1 MTTAELDTSLKKYIE
16 EFSNN
21 DKEFWSFRGKATR
34 ENAHAYFQYPAM
46 MVPQMQDALLDTILK
61 IDPDIS
67 NVLDPF
73 VGSGTVL
80 TESMNKGL
88 NFTGQDINPLSILL
102 CKAKKGPFKLE
113 DLSNSINILTQKIQ
127 KDKKKS
133 IEIRFNGIDK
143 WFTHDT
149 VIELSKI
156 KRSISSEETLWIR
169 RFFWVALAETIRL
182 TSNSR
187 TSTFKLHIRPL
198 NEIQNRNLS
207 PITIFNDILQRN
219 FIKYSSHTK
228 TLKDKGYLNDGL
240 YKGDINIELGDSR
253 LRIPQNLDINYDL
266 LITSPPYGD
275 NKTTVPYGQCAFLP
289 LQWIDLKDIATNL
302 DNSCLASTWE
312 IDSRSLGGKMAD
324 ALTNSEKLLDISPNF
339 RLIMKKLKNESRER
353 IGKVAS
359 FCYDLDCCIDPILNV
374 LKPNGYMIWII
385 GNRHVAKHKIPLDS
399 IFTDLITS
407 RNVKFI
413 TKLQRRI
420 PTKRMAVRNN
430 IADTMGMETI
440 LILRKGDIDA

>member
-1 MTTAELDTSLKKYIE
+1 MSTTEFDLNLKNYID

-21 DKEFWSFRGKATR
+21 DKDYWSFRGKAIR

-46 MVPQMQDALLDTILK
+46 MVPQMQNALLDIILK
-61 IDPDIS
+61 IEPDIK

-80 TESMNKGL
+80 TETMNKGL

-102 CKAKKGPFKLE
+102 CKAKKGPFKLD
-113 DLSNSINILTQKIQ
+113 DLNNSINILTQKIK
-127 KDKKKS
+127 KDKRKS
-133 IEIRFNGIDK
+133 IEIRFSGLDK
-143 WFTHDT
+143 WFTHDIA
-149 VIELSKI
+149 IELSKI

-187 TSTFKLHIRPL
+187 TSTFKLHIRPVD
-198 NEIQNRNLS
+198 EIENRNLS
-207 PITIFNDILQRN
+207 PINIFIDILQRN
-219 FIKYSSHTK
+219 FIKYSSQTK
-228 TLKDKGYLNDGL
+228 TLEEKGYLNDGF
-240 YKGDINIELGDSR
+240 YKGEIKVELGDSR
-253 LRIPQNLDINYDL
+253 QNIPQYFEKKYDL

-275 NKTTVPYGQCAFLP
+275 NKTTVPYGQCAYLP
-289 LQWIDLKDIATNL
+289 LQWIELKDIDTNL
-302 DNSCLASTWE
+302 DKSCLSSTWE
-312 IDSRSLGGKMAD
+312 IDSRSLGGKMTD

-339 RLIMKKLKNESRER
+339 RHTMKKLKNESRER

-359 FCYDLDCCIDPILNV
+359 FCYDLDCCIEPILDV
-374 LKPNGYMIWII
+374 LKPNAYMIWII

-407 RNVKFI
+407 RNVNFV
-413 TKLQRRI
+413 TKLQRKI